1 MNSLAPVSSSPRPVP
16 ACADAAGIERFAYQL
31 FCQAGEEGRPS
42 LQAAARR
49 SAAALDPQRLQE
61 AARNAPEH
69 AAIPLAYQLWISH
82 LLWLEDVLHTLECRP
97 AELTAVELAGL
108 QALARARSRF
118 LRSHQFCPHCDAVNP
133 RTCGAARPAAGGARC
148 RRCQQEI

>member
-1 MNSLAPVSSSPRPVP
+1 MNSLAPIPSSPRPVP
-16 ACADAAGIERFAYQL
+16 VCADTGGIERFAYQL
-31 FCQAGEEGRPS
+31 FCQAGEDG
-42 LQAAARR
+42 ARR
-49 SAAALDPQRLQE
+49 SRSATRLAAAALDPQRVEE
-61 AARNAPEH
+61 AARNASEQ
-69 AAIPLAYQLWISH
+69 ATIPLAYQLWISH

-133 RTCGAARPAAGGARC
+133 RTRSAARC
-148 RRCQQEI
+148 RRCQKEL

>member
-1 MNSLAPVSSSPRPVP
+1 MNSLAPISSSPRTVPV
-16 ACADAAGIERFAYQL
+16 CADAAGIERFAYQL
-31 FCQAGEEGRPS
+31 FCQAGEPSGRVS
-42 LQAAARR
+42 R
-49 SAAALDPQRLQE
+49 SATRLTAAALDPQRLQE
-61 AARNAPEH
+61 AAQKAPEH
-69 AAIPLAYQLWISH
+69 TTIPLAYQLWISH

-133 RTCGAARPAAGGARC
+133 RTRSAARC
-148 RRCQQEI
+148 RRCQQEM

>member
-1 MNSLAPVSSSPRPVP
+1 MNSLAPLSSSPRLVP
-16 ACADAAGIERFAYQL
+16 ACADAAGIERLAYQL
-31 FCQAGEEGRPS
+31 FCQAGEEGRRS
-42 LQAAARR
+42 SRAATRLA
-49 SAAALDPQRLQE
+49 AAALDRQRLQE
-61 AARNAPEH
+61 ATRHSPEQTP
-69 AAIPLAYQLWISH
+69 IPLAYQLWISH

-133 RTCGAARPAAGGARC
+133 RTRGAARC
-148 RRCQQEI
+148 RRCQQEM

>member
-1 MNSLAPVSSSPRPVP
+1 MNALEPLPSSSRAIPV
-16 ACADAAGIERFAYQL
+16 CADATGIERFAYQL
-31 FCQAGEEGRPS
+31 FCQAGEEGT
-42 LQAAARR
+42 R
-49 SAAALDPQRLQE
+49 SSRTASRLAAAALDPQRLQE
-61 AARNAPEH
+61 AAWHSAEQAP
-69 AAIPLAYQLWISH
+69 IPLAYQLWISH

-118 LRSHQFCPHCDAVNP
+118 VRSHQFCPHCDAVNP
-133 RTCGAARPAAGGARC
+133 RTRTATRC